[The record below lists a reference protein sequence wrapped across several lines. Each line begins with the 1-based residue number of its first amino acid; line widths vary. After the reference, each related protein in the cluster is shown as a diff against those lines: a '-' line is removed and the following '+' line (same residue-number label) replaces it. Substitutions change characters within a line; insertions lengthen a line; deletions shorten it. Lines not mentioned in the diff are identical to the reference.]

1 MSDPVGAETLDLAGI
16 DWSNIPQHIGLILD
30 GNGRWAEA
38 RGFER
43 TVGHAAGE
51 AALFSVIDG
60 ALALGVRWLTAFT
73 FSTENWTRSASE
85 VEFLM
90 FFNRD
95 ILERRRDELNAK
107 GVAMHFMGILE
118 DPRVPERNREI
129 MAEAEAMTAANER
142 LNVVFAFNYGGRADI
157 ARAARRAARLV
168 ADGDL
173 KPDDIDEELVGSLV
187 GIAGMPDADLI
198 VRSSGEHRISNF
210 LLWQAAYAE
219 LVFPNILWPDYDDQA
234 LVDSVV
240 EYQRRVRRF
249 GTA

>member
-1 MSDPVGAETLDLAGI
+1 MTDPVGVELDLTAV

-73 FSTENWTRSASE
+73 FSTENWNRSASE

-95 ILERRRDELNAK
+95 ILERRRDELNTK
-107 GVAMHFMGILE
+107 GVSMHFMGILD

-129 MAEAEAMTAANER
+129 MADAATMTAANDR

-157 ARAARRAARLV
+157 ALAARRAAALV
-168 ADGDL
+168 AAGDL
-173 KPDDIDEELVGSLV
+173 NPQDIDEAMVGSLI
-187 GIAGMPDADLI
+187 GIPGMPDADLI

-219 LVFPNILWPDYDDQA
+219 LVFPNILWPDYHAQS

-240 EYQRRVRRF
+240 EYQGRVRRF